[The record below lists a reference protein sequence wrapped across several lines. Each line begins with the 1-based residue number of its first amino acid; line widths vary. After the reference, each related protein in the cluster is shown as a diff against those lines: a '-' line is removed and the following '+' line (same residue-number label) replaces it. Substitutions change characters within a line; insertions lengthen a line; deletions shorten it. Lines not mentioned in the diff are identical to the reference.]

1 MKVRGSRGALPQA
14 SLAAEG
20 VSAAREQPTT
30 RLASP
35 PVRLLFIAYVVLIA
49 IGLALYI
56 AIGITNHS

>member
-1 MKVRGSRGALPQA
+1 VGRCPQA

-20 VSAAREQPTT
+20 ISAAREQPTT

>member
-1 MKVRGSRGALPQA
+1 MKVRGSRGGCPRRA
-14 SLAAEG
+14 SLPKE
-20 VSAAREQPTT
+20 SRQRQQPIT

-35 PVRLLFIAYVVLIA
+35 PVRLLFIAYAVLIA